1 MKSARTTAANSA
13 LLAALALA
21 GCASSTHGE
30 FAAARESWR
39 GATYDQVVMA
49 WGPPAMSSTDSHTWL
64 GGCNR
69 TLAFRDGRVVD
80 ERWAGDPAYC
90 MRYARGSK

>member
-1 MKSARTTAANSA
+1 MKSARTTGANSA

-21 GCASSTHGE
+21 GCASIDTE
-30 FAAARESWR
+30 YAAARESWR
-39 GATYDQVVMA
+39 GASYDQVVMA
-49 WGPPAMSSTDSHTWL
+49 WGPPTMSGADSHTWL

-80 ERWAGDPAYC
+80 ERWAGEPSHC
-90 MRYARGSK
+90 MRYARRSK